1 MRCIEGSMPLRRF
14 LLLALP
20 LAVALAVT
28 AGLGGCALPGAPA
41 SPSSPP
47 GLPLAPKTALEAR
60 VKLAAPLAARSWD
73 DFKLQAARRLV
84 AANPEGTYMGPV
96 GDELLAIPVLEIEL
110 DRDGRVR
117 RIEVLRYPT
126 QAKDTT
132 QLAIDAVYRAA
143 PFGDM
148 SRLSPPWKFVEVFL
162 FDDERRFK
170 PRTLDD

>member
-1 MRCIEGSMPLRRF
+1 MRCIEGSTPLRRF
-14 LLLALP
+14 LPLALA
-20 LAVALAVT
+20 LAAALAVT
-28 AGLGGCALPGAPA
+28 TGLGGCAQTSAPPAPPSLPE
-41 SPSSPP
+41 
-47 GLPLAPKTALEAR
+47 APKAALAAP

-84 AANPEGTYMGPV
+84 AANPDGTYMGPV

-148 SRLSPPWKFVEVFL
+148 SRLSTPWKFVEVFL

>member
-1 MRCIEGSMPLRRF
+1 VRCIEASTN
-14 LLLALP
+14 LAKVLP
-20 LAVALAVT
+20 LALSLMLWSGV
-28 AGLGGCALPGAPA
+28 GFCAQPA
-41 SPSSPP
+41 TSAAPP
-47 GLPLAPKTALEAR
+47 GPPMTPKAAKTTKAAP
-60 VKLAAPLAARSWD
+60 VKLAAPLAASTWE

-84 AANPEGTYMGPV
+84 AANPDGTYMGPV
-96 GDELLAIPVLEIEL
+96 ADELLAIPVLEIEL

-126 QAKDTT
+126 QAEDTT
-132 QLAIDAVYRAA
+132 QLAIDAVHRAA